1 MSTPALIA
9 RAAASVRSAAKP
21 WVTRFR
27 TALASLTT
35 KPSNPHVSRSTSVNS
50 QRLPDAGTPLR
61 SMYAVITLPGAG
73 LDRRLERREVHVP
86 ELGVGQ
92 VDLVVVAPTERAPVA
107 GEVLRTGNDVVRCA
121 QLTALEAAHLGD
133 GHRRAEVRVFS
144 RALDDPTPTWIARDV
159 DHRRERPVD
168 ADGTRLT
175 GGDRLATLDRLGI
188 PGGRH
193 RNRHRK
199 NRAEPVDHV
208 ESEQHGDAEAITFDR
223 EPLQAVDLGRIG
235 DEQQ

>member
-1 MSTPALIA
+1 MSTPALTA
-9 RAAASVRSAAKP
+9 RAAASLRSAAKP

-50 QRLPDAGTPLR
+50 QRLPDAGTPFEVHVGGHHV
-61 SMYAVITLPGAG
+61 AGTG

-92 VDLVVVAPTERAPVA
+92 VDLVVVAPTERGPVT
-107 GEVLRTGNDVVRCA
+107 GEVLRTGNDAVGCP
-121 QLTALEAAHLGD
+121 QLAALEAAHLGD
-133 GHRRAEVRVFS
+133 GHGRAEVRVFS
-144 RALDDPTPTWIARDV
+144 GALDDPTPTWIAGDV

-168 ADGTRLT
+168 AHGTRLA
-175 GGDRLATLDRLGI
+175 GGDRLAALDRLGI
-188 PGGRH
+188 PRGRH
-193 RNRHRK
+193 RDRHRK
-199 NRAEPVDHV
+199 NRAEPVDDV
-208 ESEQHGDAEAITFDR
+208 ETEQHGDAEAVAVDR
-223 EPLQAVDLGRIG
+223 EPLEAVDLGRIG